1 MGVDGTSWIL
11 AAEKFALNLR
21 LDFKLDVNNILF
33 SQQTPDATAARL
45 KAELNLGHAVAALAL
60 VLAVAEEE
68 AVVVE
73 GEAVRAKVGDELAV
87 DDVAAQRFTL
97 SKILHSTNGVNDIVL
112 SSLTSLILKR
122 AGPRWKTGKSQRVRG
137 GCSQHET

>member
-1 MGVDGTSWIL
+1 MGVDGTFWVL
-11 AAEKFALNLR
+11 AAEKFALSLR

-33 SQQTPDATAARL
+33 SQQTPNVTAARL
-45 KAELNLGHAVAALAL
+45 KAKLNFSHAVAALAQ

-73 GEAVRAKVGDELAV
+73 GEAVRAKVGVWAV
-87 DDVAAQRFTL
+87 DGVAAQRFTL
-97 SKILHSTNGVNDIVL
+97 SKIIHSTNGVNDIVL

-122 AGPRWKTGKSQRVRG
+122 AGPRWETGKGQRVRG
-137 GCSQHET
+137 CCSHY

>member
-1 MGVDGTSWIL
+1 MGVDGTFWVL
-11 AAEKFALNLR
+11 AAEKFALNLG
-21 LDFKLDVNNILF
+21 LYFKLDVNNILI
-33 SQQTPDATAARL
+33 SQQTPNVTAASL
-45 KAELNLGHAVAALAL
+45 KAELNLRLAVAALAL

-87 DDVAAQRFTL
+87 DGVAAHRFTL
-97 SKILHSTNGVNDIVL
+97 SKILHSTNGVNDVVFL
-112 SSLTSLILKR
+112 SLTSLILQR

-137 GCSQHET
+137 CCSQH

>member
-1 MGVDGTSWIL
+1 MGVDGTFWVL

-21 LDFKLDVNNILF
+21 LDFKLDVNNILI
-33 SQQTPDATAARL
+33 SQQTPNVTAASL
-45 KAELNLGHAVAALAL
+45 KAELNLRHAVAALAL

-87 DDVAAQRFTL
+87 DGVAVQRFTL
-97 SKILHSTNGVNDIVL
+97 SKIIHSTNGVNDIVFA
-112 SSLTSLILKR
+112 SLTSLILKR
-122 AGPRWKTGKSQRVRG
+122 AGPRWETGKSQRVRG
-137 GCSQHET
+137 CCSHY